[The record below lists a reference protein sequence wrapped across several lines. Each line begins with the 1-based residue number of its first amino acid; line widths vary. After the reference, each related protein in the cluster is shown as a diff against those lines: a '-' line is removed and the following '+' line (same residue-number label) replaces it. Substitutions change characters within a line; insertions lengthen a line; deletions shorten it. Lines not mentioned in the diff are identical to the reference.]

1 MIADTIIFIFL
12 IIGLLFNALGVLGL
26 LRFPDVYTRLHAST
40 KATTFGS
47 IFLCL
52 GVVVFAISQYLGTSD
67 SQFLMVITHTIIA
80 VFALAITN
88 AAGSHAI
95 ARAAHRSGQ
104 KPDPAIVDKLTE
116 AGL

>member
-1 MIADTIIFIFL
+1 MIEILIMVFL
-12 IIGLLFNALGVLGL
+12 GIGIVFNALGVIGL

-52 GVVVFAISQYLGTSD
+52 AVVIYALSEYVGTND
-67 SQFLMVITHTIIA
+67 SQFLMVITHTVIA
-80 VFALAITN
+80 AFALAITN

-104 KPDPAIVDKLTE
+104 YPNPQVVDRLSE
-116 AGL
+116 AGQ